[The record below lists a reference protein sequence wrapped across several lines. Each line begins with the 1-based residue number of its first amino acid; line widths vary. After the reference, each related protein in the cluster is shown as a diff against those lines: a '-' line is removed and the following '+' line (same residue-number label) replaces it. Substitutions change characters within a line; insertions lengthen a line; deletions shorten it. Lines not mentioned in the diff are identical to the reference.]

1 MNIKENV
8 NRILK
13 EIPRDVDIV
22 AATKSRDLKEIR
34 EVVEYG
40 IKIIGENRV
49 QEAEKKF
56 NKIEEGI
63 KKRVEWHMI
72 GHLQRNKVKKAVK
85 IFSCIQSVDSL
96 KLAKEIDRRC
106 KSIDKIMPILVQIN
120 IGYEKTKFGFKPEI
134 EELNKVVE
142 GITKFENLILRGI
155 MIIEPYCKNIEE
167 TRRYFR
173 KAKMLFDMLK
183 NKDSTKQYMKILS
196 MGMSN
201 SYKIAIEEGST
212 MIRVGEAIFGP
223 RKY

>member
-1 MNIKENV
+1 
-8 NRILK
+8 
-13 EIPRDVDIV
+13 VDIV

>member
-1 MNIKENV
+1 M
-8 NRILK
+8 
-13 EIPRDVDIV
+13 DIV